1 MPSHH
6 HCHINI
12 TSTTEHQTAIVEVP
26 LRYECRKH
34 TTQMNVNSHE
44 KSSFRRF
51 VNRSSSSSSSSIH
64 ILKVRHESRVESTND
79 HRKHSHC
86 CSSLPTGTRTQSHR
100 HGTVRKSEMESITQA
115 GTKLPKECNKRH
127 PNTQQSL
134 STAHISKTVATMV
147 MSTYILQPPFHAQ
160 PSSLSY

>member
-1 MPSHH
+1 MRSHH

-12 TSTTEHQTAIVEVP
+12 HDRASNRNPGPVTVRMSKTHNTN
-26 LRYECRKH
+26 ECQQPR
-34 TTQMNVNSHE
+34 E
-44 KSSFRRF
+44 SSFRRF

-86 CSSLPTGTRTQSHR
+86 CSSLPTGTRTQDMALYESPKWNQLHR
-100 HGTVRKSEMESITQA
+100 PEQNYPKNATNDTQ
-115 GTKLPKECNKRH
+115 TPH
-127 PNTQQSL
+127 T
-134 STAHISKTVATMV
+134 TSKTVATMV
-147 MSTYILQPPFHAQ
+147 MSTYTLQPPFHAQ

>member
-12 TSTTEHQTAIVEVP
+12 TSTTEYQTAIQVP

-51 VNRSSSSSSSSIH
+51 VNRSSSSSSSSSSIH

-86 CSSLPTGTRTQSHR
+86 CSSLPTGTRTQTWHC
-100 HGTVRKSEMESITQA
+100 TKVRNGINYTG
-115 GTKLPKECNKRH
+115 GTKLPQECNKRH

-134 STAHISKTVATMV
+134 STVTAPH
-147 MSTYILQPPFHAQ
+147 TYPKRLRPW
-160 PSSLSY
+160 